1 MEIEVRKPT
10 DAERETFSAYPIWTC
25 EPSEFPWTYSSTE
38 QCLVIKGEVTMVTEI
53 GEVSFGPGDLVT
65 FPSGLSCTWKVSKA
79 VKKHYH
85 FLD

>member
-1 MEIEVRKPT
+1 MEINVRVPT
-10 DAERETFSAYPIWTC
+10 DVERETCKDYPVWSC

-38 QCLVIKGEVTMVTEI
+38 QCLIIEGEVRVTTES

-65 FPSGLSCTWKVSKA
+65 FPAGLSCSWTVSKA
-79 VKKHYH
+79 VKKYYT